1 MAKLTLVDTLCKFFP
16 PKLGEWGVLPG
27 SASDKPSFIK
37 RLSLL
42 KGGERI
48 EDRGHYYE
56 RANYQHQQVR
66 LREVGFPFLDG
77 GGEPLNSQVTVFFLI
92 SK

>member
-1 MAKLTLVDTLCKFFP
+1 MGKLTLLDILCKFFP
-16 PKLGEWGVLPG
+16 PKLGEAGVLPG

-37 RLSLL
+37 RFSLL

-56 RANYQHQQVR
+56 RATYQHQQVR
-66 LREVGFPFLDG
+66 LRVYGFLFLDG
-77 GGEPLNSQVTVFFLI
+77 EGEPSIFMINRVVLDQ
-92 SK
+92 

>member
-1 MAKLTLVDTLCKFFP
+1 MGKLTLVDALCRFFL
-16 PKLGEWGVLPG
+16 PKVGEEGVLPG

-48 EDRGHYYE
+48 EDRGHCYH
-56 RANYQHQQVR
+56 RADYQHQQVR
-66 LREVGFPFLDG
+66 LRDVGFPFAEA
-77 GGEPLNSQVTVFFLI
+77 GGEPISSILTV
-92 SK
+92 